1 MVLISAK
8 AKIVGEVK
16 AEKKIKNKIIRLLMM
31 LLNKSLLLIQLN
43 WNRIIHYKHQMR

>member
-16 AEKKIKNKIIRLLMM
+16 AEKKIIRLLMM